1 MFLSLHTHIG
11 CHKNTA
17 LRECSSGRFCVL
29 SKQLL
34 KEFKWVDKWF
44 LILHK
49 DLLFG
54 YRVLTSLVALL
65 DIHSRMGDDTF
76 AEKLLTEKLSKLN
89 SSQQS
94 IESLSRWCISHR
106 KKAKQV
112 VETWEKLFKSAQRE
126 QQISFLYLA
135 NDILQNSR
143 RKGSEFVNEFWKILP
158 AALKS
163 VYELGHENCKKVAS
177 RLVDIWEE
185 RKVFGSRGQNLKNE
199 ILGNTPPVTV
209 SNGKNSNPIKVVKRD
224 GNSLRIKLAVG
235 GMPEKILTAFQL
247 VHDEDVNEEAA
258 LNQCR
263 TAVSRVQEMEKDVEN
278 VSSQGNLQG
287 SDFADKILEQENTL
301 QQCVRQLENAEAI
314 RVALVSQLK
323 EALEDQESKLAL
335 IQSELHVAQVL
346 IEQAANVR
354 QQLAPG
360 FLVPTTTNQFMEVN
374 APRMV
379 EPKFTATQ
387 STNNPSAPPPT
398 HPLTPFSTSSLS
410 EEESKKATVAA
421 VAAKLAASTS
431 SAQML
436 TSVLSSLVA
445 EEAAS
450 MSSGLKSAGFSSLPI
465 LPPEKRQKL
474 ENSTFSDVDNPE
486 AGNSAYFSA
495 TQQVMANMPPNS
507 MKSVSQTNRMQAPF
521 LPPPPPLP
529 PLAPPSNSPASQL
542 VQSAM
547 VGPPYGYGAGNLLLP
562 SLSPSISMGLAR
574 PGPPQQ
580 AQPQQLQNQQA
591 QQQQQQQ
598 QQPPNAGYYRPPG
611 IGFYG
616 QSHQPS
622 TPPVPRQ

>member
-1 MFLSLHTHIG
+1 MN
-11 CHKNTA
+11 KAN
-17 LRECSSGRFCVL
+17 
-29 SKQLL
+29 
-34 KEFKWVDKWF
+34 
-44 LILHK
+44 
-49 DLLFG
+49 
-54 YRVLTSLVALL
+54 L
-65 DIHSRMGDDTF
+65 DIHSRMGDDAF
-76 AEKLLTEKLSKLN
+76 DEKLLTEKLSKLN

-94 IESLSRWCISHR
+94 IESLSRWCISNR

-112 VETWEKLFKSAQRE
+112 VETWEKLFNSAQRE

-163 VYELGHENCKKVAS
+163 VYDLGHENCRKVAS
-177 RLVDIWEE
+177 RLVNIWEE
-185 RKVFGSRGQNLKNE
+185 RKVFGSRGQNLKNA
-199 ILGNTPPVTV
+199 ILGKTPPVTV
-209 SNGKNSNPIKVVKRD
+209 SNVKNSNPIKVVKRD
-224 GNSLRIKLAVG
+224 SNSLRIVSIITTLWMENCSNHSNFDVG
-235 GMPEKILTAFQL
+235 YLLFLKFL
-247 VHDEDVNEEAA
+247 
-258 LNQCR
+258 
-263 TAVSRVQEMEKDVEN
+263 
-278 VSSQGNLQG
+278 GNLQG
-287 SDFADKILEQENTL
+287 SDLVDKIQEQENAL

-323 EALEDQESKLAL
+323 EALADQETRLAL
-335 IQSELHVAQVL
+335 IQSELHVGQGL
-346 IEQAANVR
+346 IEQAANMR
-354 QQLAPG
+354 QRLVPG
-360 FLVPTTTNQFMEVN
+360 FSVPATANQLVEAN

-379 EPKFTATQ
+379 ELKYPATQ
-387 STNNPSAPPPT
+387 STNYPPVPPPPT
-398 HPLTPFSTSSLS
+398 HPLTSFSTSNLS

-450 MSSGLKSAGFSSLPI
+450 MSSGLKSAGFPNLPI

-474 ENSTFSDVDNPE
+474 EKSTPFSDLDNSD
-486 AGNSAYFSA
+486 AGNSAYFST

-507 MKSVSQTNRMQAPF
+507 MQSVAQTNRMQAPF
-521 LPPPPPLP
+521 LPPLPPPP

-547 VGPPYGYGAGNLLLP
+547 VGPPYQYGAGNLLPPSLP
-562 SLSPSISMGLAR
+562 SNIAMGFAR

-580 AQPQQLQNQQA
+580 AQPQQLQNQQP
-591 QQQQQQQ
+591 Q
-598 QQPPNAGYYRPPG
+598 QQPPPPPNGGYYRPPG

>member
-1 MFLSLHTHIG
+1 
-11 CHKNTA
+11 
-17 LRECSSGRFCVL
+17 
-29 SKQLL
+29 
-34 KEFKWVDKWF
+34 
-44 LILHK
+44 
-49 DLLFG
+49 
-54 YRVLTSLVALL
+54 
-65 DIHSRMGDDTF
+65 MGDDTF

-158 AALKS
+158 ATLKS

-199 ILGNTPPVTV
+199 ISGKTPPVTV

-224 GNSLRIKLAVG
+224 GNSLRIKLAIG

-287 SDFADKILEQENTL
+287 SDFVDKILEQENTL

-335 IQSELHVAQVL
+335 IQSELHVAQGL

-360 FLVPTTTNQFMEVN
+360 FSVPTTINQLMEVN

-379 EPKFTATQ
+379 EPKFPATQ
-387 STNNPSAPPPT
+387 STNNPLAPPPT

-495 TQQVMANMPPNS
+495 TQQVIANMPPNS
-507 MKSVSQTNRMQAPF
+507 MQSVSQTNRMQAPF

-562 SLSPSISMGLAR
+562 SLSSSIAMGLAR

-580 AQPQQLQNQQA
+580 AQPQQLQNQQPQQLQNQQA
-591 QQQQQQQ
+591 QQQQLP
-598 QQPPNAGYYRPPG
+598 PPNAGYYRPPG

>member
-1 MFLSLHTHIG
+1 
-11 CHKNTA
+11 
-17 LRECSSGRFCVL
+17 
-29 SKQLL
+29 
-34 KEFKWVDKWF
+34 
-44 LILHK
+44 
-49 DLLFG
+49 
-54 YRVLTSLVALL
+54 
-65 DIHSRMGDDTF
+65 MGDDAF
-76 AEKLLTEKLSKLN
+76 DEKLLTEKLSKLN

-94 IESLSRWCISHR
+94 IESLSRWCISNR

-112 VETWEKLFKSAQRE
+112 VETWEKLFNSAQRE

-163 VYELGHENCKKVAS
+163 VYDLGHENCRKVAS
-177 RLVDIWEE
+177 RLVNIWEE
-185 RKVFGSRGQNLKNE
+185 RKVFGSRGQNLKNA
-199 ILGNTPPVTV
+199 ILGKTPPVTV
-209 SNGKNSNPIKVVKRD
+209 SNVKNSNPIKVVKRD
-224 GNSLRIKLAVG
+224 SNSLRITQPVRRSKSN
-235 GMPEKILTAFQL
+235 F
-247 VHDEDVNEEAA
+247 
-258 LNQCR
+258 
-263 TAVSRVQEMEKDVEN
+263 
-278 VSSQGNLQG
+278 
-287 SDFADKILEQENTL
+287 TL
-301 QQCVRQLENAEAI
+301 QVFSSSKFCFHSGFCKLLSIIFFKNDRGLSHLDMLSP
-314 RVALVSQLK
+314 LVYVGQG
-323 EALEDQESKLAL
+323 
-335 IQSELHVAQVL
+335 L
-346 IEQAANVR
+346 IEQAVNMR
-354 QQLAPG
+354 QRLVPG
-360 FLVPTTTNQFMEVN
+360 FSVPATANQLVEAN

-379 EPKFTATQ
+379 ELKYPATQ
-387 STNNPSAPPPT
+387 STNYPPVPPPPT
-398 HPLTPFSTSSLS
+398 HPLTSFSTSNLS

-450 MSSGLKSAGFSSLPI
+450 MSSGLKSAGFPNLPI

-474 ENSTFSDVDNPE
+474 EKSTPFSDLDNSD
-486 AGNSAYFSA
+486 AGNSAYFST

-507 MKSVSQTNRMQAPF
+507 MQSVAQTNRMQAPF
-521 LPPPPPLP
+521 LPPLPPPP

-547 VGPPYGYGAGNLLLP
+547 VGPPYQYGAGNLLPPSLP
-562 SLSPSISMGLAR
+562 SNIAMGFAR

-580 AQPQQLQNQQA
+580 AQPQQLQNQQP
-591 QQQQQQQ
+591 Q
-598 QQPPNAGYYRPPG
+598 QQPPPPPNGGYYRPPG